1 VYVML
6 RDGLLSALPANQTS
20 PNQPLDLRSIRGFIN
35 LKILLFL
42 SGWMAFLFLYPVA
55 CLLH

>member
-1 VYVML
+1 ML